1 MDMRFSADAQ
11 VDGEK
16 LFMAMQGFDKRLT
29 LNASAP
35 VTLSLRDRT
44 VNREDML
51 HLCAKVMERLID
63 RMNRV

>member
-1 MDMRFSADAQ
+1 
-11 VDGEK
+11 
-16 LFMAMQGFDKRLT
+16 MQGFDKRLT